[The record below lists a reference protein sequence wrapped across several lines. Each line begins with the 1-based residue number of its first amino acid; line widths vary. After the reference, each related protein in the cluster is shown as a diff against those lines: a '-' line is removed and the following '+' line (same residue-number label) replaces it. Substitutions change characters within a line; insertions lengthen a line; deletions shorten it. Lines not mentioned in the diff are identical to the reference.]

1 MHRVRNAIDRIANAV
16 SYAAKG
22 FILVAGRLLGI
33 KQLDDGRYDTT
44 RLVTAIWVFL
54 FGVPIGLVIA
64 GEGFPIVGWLAV
76 VIAFLIFA
84 NFDHSLDLA
93 AELAERRMACTTS
106 SSGS

>member
-1 MHRVRNAIDRIANAV
+1 MHRFHGALTRIADAV

-33 KQLDDGRYDTT
+33 KRLDDGRYDTT

-84 NFDHSLDLA
+84 NFDHSIDLA
-93 AELAERRMACTTS
+93 AELAERKTACQTQS
-106 SSGS
+106 